1 MGHVNALK
9 VQKRAIRWHNQDTGS
24 FVNAQVGK
32 FVVKNFQVAA
42 VLGIFVKQG
51 NFNSRD
57 KDSIPIACS
66 NTQRIF

>member
-1 MGHVNALK
+1 LK
-9 VQKRAIRWHNQDTGS
+9 VQKRAIRSHNQDSGS

-32 FVVKNFQVAA
+32 FVAKNFQVAA
-42 VLGIFVKQG
+42 VLGIFVKQRNI
-51 NFNSRD
+51 NFRV